1 MLKKDL
7 QQFKNQ
13 LEKEK
18 KDIEEELKKHKRMQ
32 RFGGTDILDPD
43 QETDESEEYVNQLAL
58 SQTYKNRL
66 ADVNSALRKIKN
78 GKYGICEKCKK
89 EISIKLLKIN
99 PESRLCQDC
108 KRQK

>member
-18 KDIEEELKKHKRMQ
+18 QEIEKELKKHRKMQ

-43 QETDESEEYVNQLAL
+43 QETDESEEYVNQL
-58 SQTYKNRL
+58 SIVQTYKSRL
-66 ADVNSALRKIKN
+66 ADISLALKKIKN
-78 GKYGICEKCKK
+78 GNYGICEKCKK
-89 EISIKLLKIN
+89 EISVKLLKIN
-99 PESRLCQDC
+99 PESRLCQGC
-108 KRQK
+108 KKK